1 MYEKKKAKD
10 ECMRRRKRRKNLW
23 EDESGGRMY
32 EKKKAEEEHMR
43 RRKNREVGRGQS
55 SRGEM
60 GGSPIIKAAEDL
72 EETVENWERG
82 GGGG

>member
-1 MYEKKKAKD
+1 
-10 ECMRRRKRRKNLW
+10 
-23 EDESGGRMY
+23 MY

-72 EETVENWERG
+72 EETVEN
-82 GGGG
+82 